1 VISRDKPSLKDTTIL
16 SLSKPGSSFEVM
28 PLHLVVPLTKHKQQG
43 VYSNLSYLAVSE
55 TGIYMYLPCA
65 QFVAIFNNY
74 SYDTSL

>member
-1 VISRDKPSLKDTTIL
+1 
-16 SLSKPGSSFEVM
+16 M
-28 PLHLVVPLTKHKQQG
+28 PLHLVVPINIDPLTKHKQQD